1 MKTAR
6 ADVYRDPECQK
17 TTKAT
22 PLHHLHTL
30 VSAGSTVSNNSA
42 IMQRPSGNTELASKS
57 RSRNLSSADQSWI
70 ASRRKTTTTPAKP
83 ARATAIWDAVL
94 RASPGSMNYHF
105 NIRWRSGEEYFS
117 KRIPSFVV
125 LLRRR
130 FKLVC

>member
-1 MKTAR
+1 MPKNYEGDTTAPSPHARQRRLDGQQQQRDHAKTKR
-6 ADVYRDPECQK
+6 Y
-17 TTKAT
+17 
-22 PLHHLHTL
+22 
-30 VSAGSTVSNNSA
+30 
-42 IMQRPSGNTELASKS
+42 TELASKS

-94 RASPGSMNYHF
+94 SASPGSMDYHF
-105 NIRWRSGEEYFS
+105 NIRRRSGEEYFS

-130 FKLVC
+130 FKL